1 MTNDG
6 DRWAISEALHALPHA
21 QRTKIVQESLEA
33 ALGKLPDGQ
42 SHQIIDLAKELTGKM
57 NKLGPATALEVLA
70 AIGILWTDNG
80 HGR

>member
-42 SHQIIDLAKELTGKM
+42 SQQIIGLAKELADKM
-57 NKLGPATALEVLA
+57 NKLGPATAIEVLA
-70 AIGILWTDNG
+70 AIGILWTDNR
-80 HGR
+80 HE